1 MVSMPGGRNWDKK
14 RAEQIS
20 WFHPFPHPR
29 GDLNLTGEAGGRMV
43 LPKLGLKSKTP
54 ASIRLRKN
62 SSNFA
67 GLRVFLNGGAWM
79 RDKVLIFLFLFASFP
94 AAFEAQQST
103 TESSTKLT
111 VTQKH
116 GQLLFQQRCSVCHTM
131 LSVTD
136 RKTYGTRL
144 YKDLVD
150 GNEDLLRQSIMNGRE
165 GLMPGFKYGLT
176 ASEINDIIEYLKT
189 VERPV
194 GPSAWY

>member
-1 MVSMPGGRNWDKK
+1 
-14 RAEQIS
+14 
-20 WFHPFPHPR
+20 
-29 GDLNLTGEAGGRMV
+29 MV
-43 LPKLGLKSKTP
+43 LPKLGLKS
-54 ASIRLRKN
+54 N
-62 SSNFA
+62 SRFYQVAEEISEFGWIA
-67 GLRVFLNGGAWM
+67 CFPERGAWM
-79 RDKVLIFLFLFASFP
+79 RDKVLIFLLLFASFP

-103 TESSTKLT
+103 SESSPKLN

-131 LSVTD
+131 LSVTN

-189 VERPV
+189 VEKPV